1 MLDVIKIGHR
11 LKALRQNQSL
21 SQEEVAVAIFVTR
34 QAVSSWEMGV
44 SLPTVDSLISL
55 MTIYHSSIEEMLCL
69 DEQVNVNENIFDGH
83 SRPFIIKMIVEG
95 KLKID
100 LCNVFYQ
107 FSKMERS
114 IIIKAVNDKKI
125 QIDLRAFSQVLTKDE
140 KNLLNRRKI
149 VKL

>member
-11 LKALRQNQSL
+11 LKTLRQNQSL
-21 SQEEVAVAIFVTR
+21 SQEEVATAIFVTR

-55 MTIYHSSIEEMLCL
+55 MGIYHSSIEEMLCL
-69 DEQVNVNENIFDGH
+69 DEQVTINEDIFDGH

-107 FSKMERS
+107 FSKTERS
-114 IIIKAVNDKKI
+114 IIIKAVNDRKI

-140 KNLLNRRKI
+140 RNLLNRRKI